1 MSRRLPNATIQQIG
15 ADRIDKLLTMSEE
28 AVRNG
33 RDDRARRYID
43 IAMGI
48 SGKTRVRMPKE
59 KRFCKNCHLPMMPGV
74 NCTVRL
80 SNHKV
85 IMRCDACGEVRRL
98 PYIRE
103 QRT

>member
-1 MSRRLPNATIQQIG
+1 MSRRLPNAAIQQIG
-15 ADRIDKLLTMSEE
+15 ADRIDRLLALSEE

-33 RDDRARRYID
+33 RDDRARRYIE

-80 SNHKV
+80 SEHKV
-85 IMRCDACGEVRRL
+85 VTRCDACGEIRRL

>member
-1 MSRRLPNATIQQIG
+1 MSRRLPNATIHEIG

-33 RDDRARRYID
+33 REDRARRYVE
-43 IAMGI
+43 IAMAI
-48 SGKTRVRMPKE
+48 SGKTRVKMPKE
-59 KRFCKNCHLPMMPGV
+59 RKFCKNCHLPLMPGV
-74 NCTVRL
+74 TCTVRL
-80 SNHKV
+80 SSHKV
-85 IMRCDACGEVRRL
+85 CMRCNVCGEVRRL

>member
-1 MSRRLPNATIQQIG
+1 MSRHLPNATIHEIG

-33 RDDRARRYID
+33 REDRARRYVD
-43 IAMGI
+43 IALAI

-80 SNHKV
+80 SNHRV
-85 IMRCDACGEVRRL
+85 CMRCNVCGEVRRY

-103 QRT
+103 QKT